1 MLECPAYADIC
12 LNRVEKFKAVRNYEL
27 RKLAMFA
34 LQQPPAFFMQ
44 FLLDA
49 SALPVTIN
57 LVSKVGEE
65 VLFPLFSLTRTWCY
79 ALHRE
84 RLNLL
89 RRQKTK

>member
-57 LVSKVGEE
+57 LVSRVGEE